1 MKKSGTILILGGNGF
16 IGAEVTDYLLNNYK
30 HFDLVLLN
38 RGHWNEW
45 DYKHRIKPFIAE
57 NLIWDR
63 KEDSLKKC
71 LKKYLDLEGFQ
82 FEAIIDFSAYKR
94 RDVRNVLK
102 DIPSEKFKRYI
113 LISSDSVYE
122 VCNQTKKD
130 ELITEIDS
138 VRPESKEEQKQLKEN
153 DSYGHHK
160 LE

>member
-1 MKKSGTILILGGNGF
+1 MKENRTILILGGNGF
-16 IGAEVTDYLLNNYK
+16 IGAEVADHLINHYK
-30 HFDLVLLN
+30 QFDLVLLN

-45 DYKHRIKPFIAE
+45 DNKTRIKPFIAE

-63 KEDSLKKC
+63 REDSLKKC
-71 LKKYLDLEGFQ
+71 LKKYLDSDGFQ

-102 DIPSEKFKRYI
+102 DIPSEKFKKYI

-122 VCNQTKKD
+122 VCNPTKD
-130 ELITEIDS
+130 TLITETDS
-138 VRPESKEEQKQLKEN
+138 IRPESIEKQKQLKEN